1 MAAQPLAARSA
12 RMKNGRALGGRKTRK
27 LQFLERS
34 GRDRRD
40 FNPASDRV
48 RTDPT
53 PFTKPSVRFNLA
65 ELQIEK
71 FQSQGIERVVVRI
84 EKCRVI
90 LEPPS
95 NTTPNNL
102 RPASHGCLFIRISQS
117 FRRSSNPGAGLFVM
131 TVNPITEKSPRASTT
146 FFHSPAP
153 NLRKRSVLYCTY

>member
-48 RTDPT
+48 RTNAT
-53 PFTKPSVRFNLA
+53 PFTKPSVRFDLA

-71 FQSQGIERVVVRI
+71 FQSQGIERVVVRF
-84 EKCRVI
+84 ERSD
-90 LEPPS
+90 EP
-95 NTTPNNL
+95 
-102 RPASHGCLFIRISQS
+102 AE
-117 FRRSSNPGAGLFVM
+117 PGLVFG
-131 TVNPITEKSPRASTT
+131 E
-146 FFHSPAP
+146 
-153 NLRKRSVLYCTY
+153 